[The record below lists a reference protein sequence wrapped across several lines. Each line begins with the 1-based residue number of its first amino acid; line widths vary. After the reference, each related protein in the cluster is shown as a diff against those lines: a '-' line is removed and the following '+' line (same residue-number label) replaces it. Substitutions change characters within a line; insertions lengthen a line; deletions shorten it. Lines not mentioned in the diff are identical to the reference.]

1 MQTQRAPEVQ
11 HDDRALNVPL
21 SPRSDNPSGA
31 RFDATFDAYGNPV
44 GGSFPPDLHD
54 THHLRLKALLLT
66 IWVVFSFGIV
76 YFARD
81 LQAMVPGKPT
91 AYWMA
96 AQGAIL
102 MFLAII
108 VAYCV
113 AMDHLE
119 RQDARSEPVVPAD
132 SPSPHA

>member
-1 MQTQRAPEVQ
+1 MQTQRAPEGP
-11 HDDRALNVPL
+11 HDDL
-21 SPRSDNPSGA
+21 A
-31 RFDATFDAYGNPV
+31 RDASLDASLDAYGNPV
-44 GGSFPPDLHD
+44 EASLPPRLHD

-66 IWVVFSFGIV
+66 IWVVFSFGII

-102 MFLAII
+102 MFLVII

-119 RQDARSEPVVPAD
+119 RQAGRDKAVMPAD
-132 SPSPHA
+132 SSSPHA

>member
-1 MQTQRAPEVQ
+1 MPTQQVPGSP
-11 HDDRALNVPL
+11 HDD
-21 SPRSDNPSGA
+21 SGV
-31 RFDATFDAYGNPV
+31 DASLDEFGNPV
-44 GGSFPPDLHD
+44 GGSFPPDFHQI
-54 THHLRLKALLLT
+54 HHLRLKALLLT

-81 LQAMVPGKPT
+81 LQALVPGHPT

-102 MFLAII
+102 MFLGII

-119 RQDARSEPVVPAD
+119 REAARDEAVVSPD
-132 SPSPHA
+132 SRLPHG

>member
-1 MQTQRAPEVQ
+1 M
-11 HDDRALNVPL
+11 
-21 SPRSDNPSGA
+21 
-31 RFDATFDAYGNPV
+31 
-44 GGSFPPDLHD
+44 
-54 THHLRLKALLLT
+54 KALLLT
-66 IWVVFSFGIV
+66 IWVVFSFGII

-102 MFLAII
+102 MFLVII

-119 RQDARSEPVVPAD
+119 RQAGRDKAVMPAD
-132 SPSPHA
+132 SSSPHA